1 MLRRFTLSLLKHDFI
16 KCGLTGQVS
25 SEFSPNS
32 FCLNSSKPQITCH
45 VWKTEKKKKKK
56 TQITSH
62 KEKGHNTYQG
72 G

>member
-25 SEFSPNS
+25 SDCSPNS

-45 VWKTEKKKKKK
+45 VWKTEKN
-56 TQITSH
+56 QITSH